1 MFILSMF
8 VYELYL
14 CLFLQIQSSNEKRLD
29 HKLAV
34 ALGEEEKLS
43 SKYLRAN
50 SHLIRA
56 KR

>member
-1 MFILSMF
+1 MF

-43 SKYLRAN
+43 SKYL
-50 SHLIRA
+50 
-56 KR
+56 